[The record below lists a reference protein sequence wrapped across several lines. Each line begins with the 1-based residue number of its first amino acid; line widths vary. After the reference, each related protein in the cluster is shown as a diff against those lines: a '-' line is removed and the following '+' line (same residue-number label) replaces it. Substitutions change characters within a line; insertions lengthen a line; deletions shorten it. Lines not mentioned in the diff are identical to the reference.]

1 MKIILTLLFSFI
13 HFFINAQNC
22 FWSARSGDSET
33 DNGRSI
39 ATDQNGNIYIT
50 GFFASDTIIFGNT
63 TLANQGSNSDLF
75 VAKYN
80 QTGQVIWA
88 KSFGSLLEDEGRGIT
103 CDVNNNI
110 YVTGYFRGDSIS
122 FGSTTLYNQILG
134 YSEVFIAKLDQN
146 GNVLWAKSA
155 GQNNQDDNTND
166 IVVDASGLYI
176 TGRFHS
182 STISFDGITLL
193 NDDSLAGDY
202 DAFIAK
208 YDLNGNAIWAKAVN
222 GLNYNSANSITVNS
236 SGVFISGSFT
246 SDTLFFDQI
255 QVPNFSNGNESFYIA
270 KYNLNGTP
278 LWAKASQGNDYAVG
292 NGLATNGS
300 DIFLTGEYR
309 SVIRIDTD
317 TLRSNGSYDAFL
329 ISFNTNGNVNWS
341 KSFGGPQDEIGYGIA
356 VGSNGMLNLTGI
368 LESDSVIFNSNNIL
382 YVSNSTN
389 APNSFF
395 VQLNA
400 LGDAQ
405 WSTSN
410 GGVNYSRDVAVDN
423 LNNIYYTGYFN
434 NSMGL
439 LNQNISS
446 SGLTDIYIAHPYQF
460 SSIID
465 NVTNNNCYGASDGS
479 ISLSIS
485 GGMSPIEYTWSN
497 GDTSAYV
504 DSLIAGTYIYQITD
518 TFGCSITDSITI
530 TQPQEDSLSICLV
543 TVDSLSQHNVIV
555 WDNSAFTNI
564 DSFYVYR
571 EIATNN
577 YQIIGVVPFDSLSM
591 FVDTVRSQY
600 FPNTGDPNVGT
611 YRYKIGA
618 HNVCGG
624 TTELSPYHNTI
635 YIFNNAGTFSWS
647 QLYTIENAANPVAN
661 YVLMRDDSSIGNWNA
676 IGSVS
681 GTQQTITDPQYSLY
695 QNIAS
700 WRVQTQWSI
709 NCSIPLFNSSVSNLY
724 RSSSVNVDNL
734 DALSI
739 QMFPNP
745 ATQQVT
751 INSNLGIK
759 VVHVY
764 NSTGSLLQSYLLEKN
779 EKNLVIDVSN
789 YPEGIYLL
797 RIEGGNKFQSHKLIV
812 K

>member
-1 MKIILTLLFSFI
+1 MLIQISL
-13 HFFINAQNC
+13 NAQNC
-22 FWSARSGDSET
+22 FWSDRSGNSES

-39 ATDQNGNIYIT
+39 VTDQSGNVYIT

-63 TLANQGSNSDLF
+63 TLANKGSNSDLF

-88 KSFGSLLEDEGRGIT
+88 RSFGSLLEDEGRGIA
-103 CDVNNNI
+103 CDANNNI
-110 YVTGYFRGDSIS
+110 YLTGYFRGDSIS

-134 YSEVFIAKLDQN
+134 YSEVFITKLDSN
-146 GNVLWAKSA
+146 GTVLWAKSA

-166 IVVDASGLYI
+166 IITDATGIYI

-182 STISFDGITLL
+182 STISFDGITLQ
-193 NDDSLAGDY
+193 NHDSLAGDY

-208 YDLNGNAIWAKAVN
+208 YDFLGNAVWAKAIN
-222 GLNYNSANSITVNS
+222 GLNYNSANSITVNT
-236 SGVFISGSFT
+236 SGVFISGSFR
-246 SDTLFFDQI
+246 SDTLFFDQLQI
-255 QVPNFSNGNESFYIA
+255 PNFSNGNESFYIA
-270 KYNLNGTP
+270 KYNLNGIP

-317 TLRSNGSYDAFL
+317 TLRSSGSYDAFL
-329 ISFNTNGNVNWS
+329 ISFNTNGNVNWA
-341 KSFGGPQDEIGYGIA
+341 KSFGGSQDEVGYGIA
-356 VGSNGMLNLTGI
+356 VSSNGLLNLTGI
-368 LESDSVIFNSNNIL
+368 FESDSVIFNSSNIL

-395 VQLNA
+395 VQLNTI
-400 LGDAQ
+400 GDAQ
-405 WSTSN
+405 WSTCN
-410 GGVNYSRDVAVDN
+410 GGVNYSRDVALDN

-434 NSMGL
+434 NSMSL
-439 LNQNISS
+439 SNQTISS
-446 SGLTDIYIAHPYQF
+446 SGLTDIFIAHPYQF

-479 ISLSIS
+479 ISLSVS
-485 GGMSPIEYTWSN
+485 GGMNPIEYTWSN
-497 GDTSAYV
+497 GDSSSYI
-504 DSLIAGTYIYQITD
+504 DSLPAGTYVYQIAD
-518 TFGCSITDSITI
+518 TFGCSITDSIII

-555 WDNSAFTNI
+555 WDNSAFINI

-577 YQIIGVVPFDSLSM
+577 YQIIGVVPFGSLSM

-661 YVLMRDDSSIGNWNA
+661 YVLMRDDSSNGNWNA

-681 GTQQTITDPQYSLY
+681 GTQQTITDPQFSLF

-724 RSSSVNVDNL
+724 RSSSVNVANL
-734 DALSI
+734 EALSS
-739 QMFPNP
+739 QLFPNP

-751 INSNLGIK
+751 INSNKNINS
-759 VVHVY
+759 VQIY
-764 NSTGSLLQSYLLEKN
+764 CSTGSLIKSFLLEN
-779 EKNLVIDVSN
+779 NDKNLLIDISN
-789 YPEGIYLL
+789 YSKGIYLI
-797 RIEGGNKFQSHKLIV
+797 RIESGNNFQSHRLII